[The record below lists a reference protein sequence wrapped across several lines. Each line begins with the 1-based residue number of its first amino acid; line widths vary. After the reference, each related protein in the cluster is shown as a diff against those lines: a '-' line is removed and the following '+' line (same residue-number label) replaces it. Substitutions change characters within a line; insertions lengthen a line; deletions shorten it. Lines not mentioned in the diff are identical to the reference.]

1 MSPAAY
7 PTDWNAMS
15 LPALFDALCRADAE
29 DAVTRA
35 LREDLG
41 VALAVIDVDGVVA
54 RLGRHVLD
62 DVLVVEEGRREQ
74 VRLARVLVRRRKAE
88 GERAGSL
95 AEARVM
101 LTRAAERRGLLL
113 TADQRGRI
121 AECHELET
129 LERWFDGVVVATHAD
144 GLIA

>member
-41 VALAVIDVDGVVA
+41 VALAIVDVDGVVA

-74 VRLARVLVRRRKAE
+74 VRLARVLLHRSVCHPASCLSCGVQE
-88 GERAGSL
+88 VQAHVEIPAYF
-95 AEARVM
+95 
-101 LTRAAERRGLLL
+101 
-113 TADQRGRI
+113 QRSGQ
-121 AECHELET
+121 HQ
-129 LERWFDGVVVATHAD
+129 
-144 GLIA
+144 